1 MRTASQRYALRKRYN
16 FSNSKISTCI
26 NSKCKERE
34 RADDGDDDSAQSQS
48 FKRTRLGST
57 ANVIGVEAIIR
68 ATTTRKTAAWQGDD
82 AIV

>member
-1 MRTASQRYALRKRYN
+1 MLCAKDTTSATQKSARVSIANAK
-16 FSNSKISTCI
+16 
-26 NSKCKERE
+26 RE
-34 RADDGDDDSAQSQS
+34 RADDGDGDSAQSQS

-68 ATTTRKTAAWQGDD
+68 ATTRKTAAWQGDD